1 MWRQSVSVIVVSY
14 RTGPVLR
21 DALSTLLAQ
30 PEPAEVVVVD
40 NGNDQASRDYL
51 DGMAATQPK
60 LKLIRTGR
68 NLGFAAGC
76 NLGADAATGD
86 YIALVNPDLIVQP
99 GTFSAVLDVLK
110 RRPDAWLCGGRLSN
124 MDGTE
129 QRGGRREMATPWR
142 VFAEALR
149 LDRLFPRHPH
159 FRRMHMH
166 ESPTPDDVV
175 EVPTVSGA
183 FMVLSRDHWRMLGGM
198 DPAMFLHMEDADFCL
213 RVLKSGGTVLYCG
226 HIPIHHHRSTSDVP
240 RLFIE
245 WHKVNSGARYFRKNF
260 SDSYPDWAISV
271 IIFGLWCRWFI
282 LGIFNVHNDIRWLSR
297 RLLQR

>member
-21 DALSTLLAQ
+21 DSLSALFEQS
-30 PEPAEVVVVD
+30 EPVEVIVVD
-40 NGNDQASRDYL
+40 NGNDQANRDYL
-51 DGMAATQPK
+51 DGLTATQPK
-60 LKLIRTGR
+60 LKLIRTNR

-86 YIALVNPDLIVQP
+86 YIALVNPDLIVPP
-99 GTFSAVLDVLK
+99 GSFSAVLDVLK
-110 RRPDAWLCGGRLSN
+110 QRPDAWLCGARLSN

-149 LDRLFPRHPH
+149 LNRLFPHHPH

-166 ESPTPDDVV
+166 ESPTPDAVV

-183 FMVLSRDHWRMLGGM
+183 FMVLSRRHWRELGGM

-213 RVLKSGGTVLYCG
+213 RILKSGGTVLYCG
-226 HIPIHHHRSTSDVP
+226 HVPIYHHLSTSDVP
-240 RLFIE
+240 RIFIE
-245 WHKVNSGARYFRKNF
+245 WHKVNSGAHYFRKNF
-260 SDSYPDWAISV
+260 SDSYPYWAIS
-271 IIFGLWCRWFI
+271 IIIAALWGRWAL
-282 LGIFNVHNDIRWLSR
+282 LGMLNLPRDIPWLLR
-297 RLLQR
+297 RLVR